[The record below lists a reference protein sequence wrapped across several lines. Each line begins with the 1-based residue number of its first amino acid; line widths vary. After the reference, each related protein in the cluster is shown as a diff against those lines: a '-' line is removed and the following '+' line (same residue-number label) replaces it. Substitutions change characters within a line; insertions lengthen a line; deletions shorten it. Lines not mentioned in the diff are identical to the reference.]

1 MNFKTT
7 LNDADVVIEYEPD
20 DDGDVNECEVIYQ
33 GKIIT
38 PTVSYIKYCDFLCQC
53 IDNLKD
59 RIASIKFDNEF
70 DRGQELYEAKQESKS
85 W

>member
-7 LNDADVVIEYEPD
+7 LNDADVVVEYEPD
-20 DDGDVNECEVIYQ
+20 DDGDVPECEVIYQ

-38 PTVSYIKYCDFLCQC
+38 PTVSHIKYCDFLCQC
-53 IDNLKD
+53 EADLKE
-59 RIASIKFDNEF
+59 RIASVKFDNEF
-70 DRGQELYEAKQESKS
+70 DRGQELYEAKQESTS

>member
-7 LNDADVVIEYEPD
+7 LNYADVVIEYEPD
-20 DDGDVNECEVIYQ
+20 DDVVHECEVIYQ

-38 PTVSYIKYCDFLCQC
+38 ETVHHDEYFYFLCQC
-53 IDNLKD
+53 EANLKE
-59 RIASIKFDNEF
+59 RIASVKFDNEF
-70 DRGQELYEAKQESKS
+70 DKGQELYEAKQESTS